1 MWWYR
6 IWSHGIPNASA
17 VSSRVR
23 IRVTWSSAERME
35 FREAPSLSEG
45 SSRTSMHSALD
56 QVARILTD
64 DEETDAWQI
73 PWNQLRY
80 EHITARPS

>member
-1 MWWYR
+1 MNVTH
-6 IWSHGIPNASA
+6 ITAVVPNLSTHGS
-17 VSSRVR
+17 VKDVR
-23 IRVTWSSAERME
+23 AYL
-35 FREAPSLSEG
+35 ASLSEG